1 MAKTVKTDISRNDQ
15 AIQDPFSQKLIK
27 NHQNSQNIIIHQLV
41 KSFVS
46 KRGQKRVLREKDRLC
61 KFIIQ
66 FYANGHNSQ
75 SGPPT
80 DPKFSVQVYIIKIKI
95 SILSLFQKS
104 RFKSKRAKQSTLCI
118 NRKHAFES
126 AKHRLNQQKFQK
138 VLPK

>member
-41 KSFVS
+41 KSFVP
-46 KRGQKRVLREKDRLC
+46 KRGQKRVLCEKDRLC

-80 DPKFSVQVYIIKIKI
+80 DPKLSVQVHILEIKI
-95 SILSLFQKS
+95 SILSFFQKS

-118 NRKHAFES
+118 NRKHAFEQ
-126 AKHRLNQQKFQK
+126 AKHRLNQRKFQK
-138 VLPK
+138 V